1 MCWNGVDNR
10 RYLSVLCDLISCG
23 RVHSVTI
30 NIQSLFIRMLLQ
42 RTVSVGGLT
51 GRIIPP
57 SSMLFIV
64 IWALKDPKPLKELG
78 LHRGLKMRDAETP
91 WNWQN

>member
-1 MCWNGVDNR
+1 MWWNGIDNGSC
-10 RYLSVLCDLISCG
+10 LPVPCELISSG

-30 NIQSLFIRMLLQ
+30 SIQSLFICTLAQ

-57 SSMLFIV
+57 SMLFIV
-64 IWALKDPKPLKELG
+64 SWALKDPKPLTE
-78 LHRGLKMRDAETP
+78 A
-91 WNWQN
+91 WS